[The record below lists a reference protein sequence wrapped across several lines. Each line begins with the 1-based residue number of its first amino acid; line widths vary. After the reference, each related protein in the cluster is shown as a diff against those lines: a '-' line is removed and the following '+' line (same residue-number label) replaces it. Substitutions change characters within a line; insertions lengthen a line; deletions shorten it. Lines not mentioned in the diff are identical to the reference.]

1 MLESPGLEW
10 DLLGDKVF
18 TDDPVKA
25 RPLGGPICLH
35 PFKKGGVFKHA
46 HTHRTESQVM
56 MRAEIYRPRNTEDG
70 QQAPRN

>member
-1 MLESPGLEW
+1 MPAS
-10 DLLGDKVF
+10 
-18 TDDPVKA
+18 
-25 RPLGGPICLH
+25 
-35 PFKKGGVFKHA
+35 FKRGVLSM